1 MSGIFVYADQ
11 PALGAQL
18 VALAATLGQTIH
30 AIALHA
36 EEAETLAKLP
46 VQTVYRLEGASTR
59 PEDHAAG
66 IAELVRTE
74 NAALLLVGDTIRGRE
89 LAAKV
94 AALLDIALIAGAG
107 EVKLN
112 GGGFEATRMAFSGSV
127 LLTADIDTLTV
138 VTVAAGKRQPAA
150 PGGNGAPIVVR
161 QSVTD
166 GRVGVTG
173 TEAIELGEMNL
184 DSAKVVVGVGRG
196 YDKIEDL
203 QLARDLAEQLNAAV
217 GCSRPLA
224 EDLRWFPGYVGM
236 SGTIISPQLYVATGI
251 SGQVQHIVGI
261 RDSKVVI
268 AINKDDKAPIFA
280 AADYGI
286 VGDLYQVLPLLTQ
299 AIKNKRN
306 E

>member
-1 MSGIFVYADQ
+1 MSGIFITADQ
-11 PALGAQL
+11 PALSAQL
-18 VALAATLGQTIH
+18 VALAATLGQPIH
-30 AIALHA
+30 AIAMSA
-36 EEAETLAKLP
+36 EQAETLAKLP
-46 VQTVYRLEGASTR
+46 VQTVFRLDGATSR

-74 NAALLLVGDTIRGRE
+74 DAAMLIVGDTVRGRE
-89 LAAKV
+89 LAAKI
-94 AALLDIALIAGAG
+94 AALLDVALIAGAG
-107 EVKLN
+107 DVKAN
-112 GGGFEATRMAFSGSV
+112 GAGFEANRMAFSGSV
-127 LLTADIDTLTV
+127 LLTVDIDTLTV
-138 VTVAAGKRQPAA
+138 LTAPAGKRPAA
-150 PGGNGAPIVVR
+150 VPGGSSAPIVVR
-161 QSVTD
+161 PSATD
-166 GRVGVTG
+166 GRVKVTG

-196 YDKIEDL
+196 YDKPEDL

-224 EDLRWFPGYVGM
+224 EDLRWFPSYVGM

-251 SGQVQHIVGI
+251 SGQVQHVVGI
-261 RDSKVVI
+261 RDSKVVV

-286 VGDLYQVLPLLTQ
+286 AGDLYQVLPLLTQ